1 MEKTDLRNLIY
12 SINKYEHM
20 RNDKMIIIRISNE
33 LKTEYENLLD
43 KQGMNLSKR
52 IKLLITEDI
61 KKMKMKNDNH

>member
-1 MEKTDLRNLIY
+1 MEKYDLKNLIY

-20 RNDKMIIIRISNE
+20 KNDKMIIIRISNE